1 MYQAR
6 KDGSLWG
13 WGTGANGQLNNS
25 VNITRSSPTQIGTDT
40 EWLFA
45 SSTNTA
51 GALKTDGTLWMFGAA
66 TNGALGDGQ
75 ASLSKNSPIQLGEAN
90 WTAFATGSTN
100 QYCLGIKND
109 GTLWGWGQ
117 NSNFCYGNNSNIS
130 ASSPVQV
137 DANTDWLGGQI
148 AASISSA
155 FIRKSDGTLWCTGV
169 NTNGVLGLGSTGNR
183 SSWTQIGTNSNWT
196 QVSCNGN
203 NAYGLKNDGTL
214 WAWGTNAVGQLGFND
229 LTNRNS
235 PVQVGNGTDW
245 AAVCGANQLAYAIK
259 KDGSLWGWGL
269 NTSGQLGTGNVLGYS
284 SPVQT
289 LLADKNWINLAAGN
303 NGVVAYRY
311 NTAFITPTPTP
322 TPT

>member
-1 MYQAR
+1 
-6 KDGSLWG
+6 
-13 WGTGANGQLNNS
+13 
-25 VNITRSSPTQIGTDT
+25 
-40 EWLFA
+40 
-45 SSTNTA
+45 
-51 GALKTDGTLWMFGAA
+51 MFGAA
-66 TNGALGDGQ
+66 TNAALGDGQ

-109 GTLWGWGQ
+109 GTLWAWGQ
-117 NSNFCYGNNSNIS
+117 NSNACYGNGTVIN

-137 DANTDWLGGQI
+137 DTNTDWLGGQI
-148 AASISSA
+148 APSISCV
-155 FIRKSDGTLWCTGV
+155 FIRKTNGTLWCTGV
-169 NTNGVLGLGSTGNR
+169 NTNGVLGLGSTGTK
-183 SSWTQIGTNSNWT
+183 SSWTQIGNNSNWT
-196 QVSCNGN
+196 QVSSNGN
-203 NAYGLKNDGTL
+203 NAYGIKNDGSL
-214 WAWGTNAVGQLGFND
+214 WAWGTNLVGQLGLND
-229 LTNRNS
+229 VTNRNS

-245 AAVCGANQLAYAIK
+245 AVVYGANQLAYAIK

-289 LLADKNWINLAAGN
+289 ILADNNWINLAAGN